1 MANSSCCIMLQPCPS
16 GEILYIKAGPTAEAY
31 ALSWVPFIGNR
42 VNINIDIYSGIT
54 WYVVGFC
61 CKDEAGFECDTWD
74 PNCSQNSIE
83 SIPINKVTQVG
94 TGDCPTF
101 KTNVCCVTLYNCQT
115 EQVMSAVM
123 NDADIPF
130 WANLLDNGWS
140 VDLEYYN
147 IDGTWNVDDIC
158 CNYNNPIYGECKDN
172 SCSINNFY
180 IDPEVITVQEIEG
193 CFVTCYTLSSC
204 NGGPNLNYIFD
215 NSGEVF
221 QYIDT
226 AVTVEE
232 IPGIIPAGTY
242 YLTVYCTFY
251 PSTQGPCC
259 SYAEASLI
267 ITDSYEDCACFLGP
281 EPVKYTRVIPK
292 PDRFFYK
299 IDQSQCDITANIQ
312 FGEAYYRLFKN
323 IRYGINDECD
333 TLSLDRLWIKKELSD
348 YALMYDPT
356 LCVGSVPPE
365 TNCAD
370 PCNLTR

>member
-1 MANSSCCIMLQPCPS
+1 MANSTCCIMLQPCPS
-16 GEILYIKAGPTAEAY
+16 GEILYIKAGPSAGAY

-42 VNINIDIYSGIT
+42 VNINIDIYSSIT

-61 CKDEAGFECDTWD
+61 CNEDGQPECNTHN
-74 PNCSQNSIE
+74 PQCSQNSIE
-83 SIPINKVTQVG
+83 SILISTVTQVG

-115 EQVMSAVM
+115 QQRMSAVM
-123 NDADIPF
+123 NDTDISF
-130 WANLLDNGWS
+130 WANLLDNNWS

-147 IDGTWNVDDIC
+147 ISGTWNVDDIC
-158 CNYNNPIYGECKDN
+158 CNYNNPTYGECIDG

-180 IDPEVITVQEIEG
+180 IDPEVITVQEIER
-193 CFVTCYTLSSC
+193 CFTTCYTLSSC

-232 IPGIIPAGTY
+232 IAGIIPAGTY
-242 YLTVYCTFY
+242 YLTTYCTFY
-251 PSTQGPCC
+251 SNEEPCC
-259 SYAEASLI
+259 EYAEASLI
-267 ITDSYEDCACFLGP
+267 ITDSYADCECFLGP

-323 IRYGINDECD
+323 LKYGINDQCD
-333 TLSLDRLWIKKELSD
+333 TLSLDKLWIKKELSD

-356 LCVGSVPPE
+356 LCVGSVPPA

>member
-1 MANSSCCIMLQPCPS
+1 MLQPCPS
-16 GEILYIKAGPTAEAY
+16 GEILYIKAGPSADAY
-31 ALSWVPFIGNR
+31 ALSWAPFIDNR
-42 VNINIDIYSGIT
+42 VTINIDIYSGIT

-61 CKDEAGFECDTWD
+61 CNENGQPECNTYN
-74 PNCSQNSIE
+74 PQCNQNSIE
-83 SIPINKVTQVG
+83 SIAINLVTQVG
-94 TGDCPTF
+94 TGPCPTF
-101 KTNVCCVTLYNCQT
+101 KTNVCCVNLFNCDT
-115 EQVMSAVM
+115 QVTMSAVM

-130 WANLLDNGWS
+130 WNNLQDNGYS
-140 VDLEYYN
+140 VYLDYYN
-147 IDGTWNVDDIC
+147 ISGLWNVNYIC
-158 CNYNNPIYGECKDN
+158 CNYDNPIYDECQDN

-180 IDPEVITVQEIEG
+180 IDPEVITGIVEVNG
-193 CFVTCYTLSSC
+193 CYITCYTLRPC
-204 NGGPNLNYIFD
+204 NGGPDLNYRFD

-232 IPGIIPAGTY
+232 IPGRVPAGTY
-242 YLTVYCTFY
+242 YLSVYCTYY
-251 PSTQGPCC
+251 PANEQPCC
-259 SYAEASLI
+259 AETEAILV